1 MTVEHTPTTDEIR
14 AYYVWSLSRAVSR
27 ERGIGFDRWLAAHD
41 AEVAA
46 VARQTADERNDTMTH
61 FECYQVGPDGRER
74 RVYVSDWRPPG
85 TLIPNRPTSGT
96 EDED

>member
-1 MTVEHTPTTDEIR
+1 MNDKRTQTTDEIR

-46 VARQTADERNDTMTH
+46 ESCKAAEAELAQLRDA
-61 FECYQVGPDGRER
+61 GRTG
-74 RVYVSDWRPPG
+74 VNQ
-85 TLIPNRPTSGT
+85 L
-96 EDED
+96 